1 MPIYGDGPNDDRKLN
16 MPERQLAHDD
26 EDLRPNAPP
35 LTRPSPIDRGRAS
48 LSTKRKRP
56 RDQYPNDRRGRRGR
70 DTNTREV
77 ARARARAKNVANIPK
92 VRRGKVWTTY
102 RIRSVKVTN
111 TEDLQRKVVRMVEDA
126 LDAGKREGRAIAP
139 VKTGR
144 LRSGIQ
150 TPNYLP
156 PHIEGGKVSKPTSAY
171 AYRQLEVIDE
181 VPYAKYQE
189 ERFRFMQKFFR
200 TVRGETTVK
209 QVTGKCSMQVVVDV
223 KNLIPGTPR
232 AGGTR
237 GDYVLSGVRE
247 GTLTGKPD
255 DRITLRA
262 TPNKGLQI
270 VRDGQT
276 KQVYPCSS
284 LRPERA
290 GL

>member
-1 MPIYGDGPNDDRKLN
+1 
-16 MPERQLAHDD
+16 
-26 EDLRPNAPP
+26 
-35 LTRPSPIDRGRAS
+35 
-48 LSTKRKRP
+48 
-56 RDQYPNDRRGRRGR
+56 
-70 DTNTREV
+70 
-77 ARARARAKNVANIPK
+77 
-92 VRRGKVWTTY
+92 
-102 RIRSVKVTN
+102 
-111 TEDLQRKVVRMVEDA
+111 MVEDA

-270 VRDGQT
+270 VRTVKLNKCIRAHHYDRKEPGFDVEIV
-276 KQVYPCSS
+276 KEIIVYPQKKEINRLIQRQLYGRVVGGRRGSA
-284 LRPERA
+284 RKA
-290 GL
+290 GRGNAVR